1 MDGLPFAA
9 SCAGGARLLCSPD
22 DCRSLVLRMRL
33 LELANAGAGL
43 TLNEVELA
51 GILIP
56 VCECQQSED
65 DNVRAKASLL
75 SMMFVL
81 NAGSKSAGP
90 EAPRASNAA
99 AGANQISLSS
109 GSAGLWPSQVLWSL
123 AAFVLEC
130 QRCGQLVKRVCVC
143 VIAAGPILRTNI
155 CMYDGQKFVCLV
167 KQFECTCICLNVHTY
182 TYICLTVHVY
192 V

>member
-1 MDGLPFAA
+1 
-9 SCAGGARLLCSPD
+9 
-22 DCRSLVLRMRL
+22 
-33 LELANAGAGL
+33 
-43 TLNEVELA
+43 
-51 GILIP
+51 
-56 VCECQQSED
+56 
-65 DNVRAKASLL
+65 
-75 SMMFVL
+75 MMFVL

-143 VIAAGPILRTNI
+143 VIAAGPILGTNI
-155 CMYDGQKFVCLV
+155 CMYGGQKFVCLV
-167 KQFECTCICLNVHTY
+167 KQFECTCMCLNV
-182 TYICLTVHVY
+182 
-192 V
+192 